1 MLSEGSQTEKATYS
15 PIYLHILSRAKH
27 WGETRSVAA
36 RAWGEGGFDNKNM
49 EKFWGAILFYLD
61 CGGGDQTKYFTNISC
76 GGA

>member
-1 MLSEGSQTEKATYS
+1 M
-15 PIYLHILSRAKH
+15 
-27 WGETRSVAA
+27 AA

-76 GGA
+76 GGARGRESSFFRGRDRVVDNKMATVLGQA